1 MPIKSGAGVV
11 VFLFWDWEEITQLV
25 IKAFNAGF
33 THADFTHGVVRI
45 NSANIYVG
53 IVEKYLYVTMH
64 FCQFLLIVI
73 IEEEKTENMC
83 FKLTI

>member
-11 VFLFWDWEEITQLV
+11 VFLFWDWEEIKHLV

-33 THADFTHGVVRI
+33 THADFTHWVLIV

-53 IVEKYLYVTMH
+53 IIEKYLYITM
-64 FCQFLLIVI
+64 QFLPVFADCY
-73 IEEEKTENMC
+73 N
-83 FKLTI
+83 